1 MFVLLLTFLPP
12 CPIAGKEVLGK
23 MSEKIPIKI
32 KWVKEK
38 YDVEIML
45 DEPVE
50 VFKTQVGVTHAFSN
64 HPIFC
69 PISRCDT
76 QQEHKAPF

>member
-1 MFVLLLTFLPP
+1 MATV
-12 CPIAGKEVLGK
+12 AVKV
-23 MSEKIPIKI
+23 

-50 VFKTQVGVTHAFSN
+50 VFKAQVLFL
-64 HPIFC
+64 
-69 PISRCDT
+69 
-76 QQEHKAPF
+76 PFPPSHTPSSPWP